1 MLILEIVTDT
11 VLKCQQQPV
20 CAALFIIDS
29 NSGTLSQTY
38 GLPVFWKNSF

>member
-20 CAALFIIDS
+20 CAALFIID

-38 GLPVFWKNSF
+38 GLPVF